1 MADLNKEVTEL
12 INRIEKLETQVTF
25 LMRRE
30 GLDVSEPPG
39 YQLSSAASALLKHG
53 KEKDAIRLIMNE
65 TGASLKDVK
74 RIIDK
79 YKL

>member
-1 MADLNKEVTEL
+1 MADLYKEISEL
-12 INRIEKLETQVTF
+12 KNRIEKLETRIAF

-30 GLDVSEPPG
+30 GLDVSEPSG
-39 YQLSSAASALLKHG
+39 YQMSSAASTLLKQG
-53 KEKDAIRLIMNE
+53 KEKEAIRLVMNE